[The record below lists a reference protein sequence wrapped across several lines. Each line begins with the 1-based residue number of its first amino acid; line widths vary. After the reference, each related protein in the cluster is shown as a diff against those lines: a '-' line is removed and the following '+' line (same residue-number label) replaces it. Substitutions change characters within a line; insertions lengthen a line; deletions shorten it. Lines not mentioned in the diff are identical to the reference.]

1 MQNMCQNVEAF
12 KVNRLVYATFL
23 SFFFFLNTELELDN
37 MSYC

>member
-1 MQNMCQNVEAF
+1 MQNMRQNVEAF

-23 SFFFFLNTELELDN
+23 SFFFLNTELELDN